1 MRAQLRPSNGIKED
15 EALNPTLYFCATADT
30 AVSLF
35 SRRLSLLVL
44 AVLKKC
50 SDQSTTD
57 LVRLSKQPTGGPTVC
72 ILKWDVAGKHCTLAD
87 LGTENRNSRETRKKL
102 KKARRGQRISFSAMA
117 CSRRLIYLSC
127 LTEAWGA
134 KASWPCCRR
143 PQYGCLLNRVRRCVC
158 SAIESRALC
167 IKIVAFASICA
178 VYPSKGQLGAQGL
191 IPSTGFEEL
200 SPKNAT
206 A

>member
-1 MRAQLRPSNGIKED
+1 MKPSTQHCTLCNGRHGGIP
-15 EALNPTLYFCATADT
+15 L
-30 AVSLF
+30 
-35 SRRLSLLVL
+35 
-44 AVLKKC
+44 
-50 SDQSTTD
+50 QSTTIPIGFRRAKEV
-57 LVRLSKQPTGGPTVC
+57 LGSIYNGSCSSKQTTKGGPTVC
-72 ILKWDVAGKHCTLAD
+72 ILKWDVAGKHCTLAG

-102 KKARRGQRISFSAMA
+102 KKARRGQRISFLAMA
-117 CSRRLIYLSC
+117 CSRRLISLSC

-143 PQYGCLLNRVRRCVC
+143 PLYGCLLNRVRRCVC